1 LSQGKAANTT
11 TLTTNEAPLYSIDG
25 KKKGS
30 ITLPKVFETPVEP
43 EIIRRAVISIQTAR
57 LQPKG
62 VKPDAGRDTSAE
74 YRGNRRLPYMERTI
88 NVGVARLPR
97 MKNRRYL
104 LAGRVAKVPQAV
116 GGPRAHPPKPEKKIV
131 ERINKKE
138 KRLAL
143 MSAIAAT
150 AKPEL
155 VKKRHNIGDIT
166 LPVIIEE
173 KFAELKKTKE
183 VTKVLE
189 ALGLMKDVLT
199 AKEKKKVRA
208 GKGKL
213 RGRRY
218 KRKKSLL
225 IVTAEPA
232 SIYLAARN
240 LEGVEIVPVNQLN
253 AEVLAPGG
261 EAGRLVVWTEQ
272 AIQKLEEMFNEA

>member
-1 LSQGKAANTT
+1 
-11 TLTTNEAPLYSIDG
+11 
-25 KKKGS
+25 
-30 ITLPKVFETPVEP
+30 
-43 EIIRRAVISIQTAR
+43 
-57 LQPKG
+57 
-62 VKPDAGRDTSAE
+62 
-74 YRGNRRLPYMERTI
+74 
-88 NVGVARLPR
+88 
-97 MKNRRYL
+97 
-104 LAGRVAKVPQAV
+104 
-116 GGPRAHPPKPEKKIV
+116 
-131 ERINKKE
+131 
-138 KRLAL
+138 